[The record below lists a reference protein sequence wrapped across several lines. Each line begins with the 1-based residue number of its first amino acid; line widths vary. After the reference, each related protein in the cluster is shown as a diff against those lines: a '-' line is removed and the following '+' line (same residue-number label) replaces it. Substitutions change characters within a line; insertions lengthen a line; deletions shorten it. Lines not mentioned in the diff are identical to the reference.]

1 MKRKKMTKS
10 LAVVIVF
17 TMLMTLAA
25 VPAVAETFSDLP
37 QDWSKDAVSYAIDN
51 GLLVGYEGKVF
62 PTNNLSRAELASIVN
77 RILGTSEKADISAFT
92 DVPAGKWYV
101 ADLAKA
107 VNAELL
113 FGAGTK
119 LSPEAAVSREA
130 AFAILARAFKLS
142 TTSTTA
148 LDKFIDKG
156 DIAEY
161 FKSDIAALVEAGYVK
176 GSNNKLFPKQNITRA
191 EFAQVLYSFIGTYV
205 KAAGTVTEV
214 ADGSVVVSAA
224 DVTLKGVTV
233 TGDLVLGD
241 GVGTGDGVIDGSKVL
256 GRTVVRGGGVNSI
269 KVINGSTLTGKVIV
283 DNVNGA
289 VRIVTDAGTTIETL
303 EAGSE
308 IVLAGTFGEIVVVG
322 SGTSVTVA
330 TGSKINKITTSATA
344 TAPVITVNAGA
355 LVTTVVAN
363 AAGTKIAGSGIV
375 STVEANA
382 NNVAVTTPGT
392 TVKAAAGVT
401 GVTANGVAVAP
412 GGSSTTPSGSTGGGS
427 GTVTNK
433 VTSVGFIKSDNTT
446 INSTVSGTTYTIN
459 LGAVPEETVIKGFKV
474 NSSSG
479 ISYLKVAGVDNQ
491 VTAVTSDGTFTLS
504 GNNSLVAAL
513 LDGITFDGDV
523 SVSTIKSILG
533 SSFSRDISIYN
544 ASGLVQTLTLKI
556 VFSDDT
562 YSGSLDLLD
571 SYTVSL
577 IDNYVV
583 ATLKAGEESKPVF
596 ASAGF
601 YTLVKSMVTV
611 PAGYEYNG
619 IYISNGDGEDWGT
632 TKDDLQIATNLKEAV
647 GKESVA
653 EITLGDLKDSEI
665 LVLVVA
671 SKGDDL
677 ITTAVFFE

>member
-17 TMLMTLAA
+17 TLLMTLAA

-148 LDKFIDKG
+148 LDRFTDKG

-161 FKSDIAALVEAGYVK
+161 FKSDIAALVEAGYVT

-214 ADGSVVVSAA
+214 ADGSVVVSTS

-241 GVGTGDGVIDGSKVL
+241 GVGTGDAVIDGSKVL

-283 DNVNGA
+283 DNVNGS
-289 VRIVTDAGTTIETL
+289 VRIVTDAGTTIQSL

-308 IVLAGTFGEIVVVG
+308 IVLAGTFGEVVVVG

-330 TGSKINKITTSATA
+330 TGSKIDKITTSATA

-412 GGSSTTPSGSTGGGS
+412 GTSSTTPSGSSGSGSGS

-433 VTSVGFIKSDNTT
+433 VTFVGLIKKDGST
-446 INSTVSGTTYTIN
+446 INSTVTGTTYTID
-459 LGAVPEETVIKGFKV
+459 LRDQTGVVTGLKV
-474 NSSSG
+474 SSSNAINKLQVAGVENVVTIATTDGVFTLDNSSSLIEALIG
-479 ISYLKVAGVDNQ
+479 IDIK
-491 VTAVTSDGTFTLS
+491 
-504 GNNSLVAAL
+504 
-513 LDGITFDGDV
+513 GDV
-523 SVSTIKSILG
+523 DLATVKAILEGTIT
-533 SSFSRDISIYN
+533 RDITVYN
-544 ASGLVQTLTLKI
+544 GDTAVQTLTLKVI
-556 VFSDDT
+556 I
-562 YSGSLDLLD
+562 SGDAATSEGLKFLD
-571 SYTVSL
+571 SYTLNIGDSA
-577 IDNYVV
+577 IT
-583 ATLKAGEESKPVF
+583 ATLKAGQESVGVF
-596 ASAGF
+596 TSSGF
-601 YTLVKSMVTV
+601 YNMVKAIVTV
-611 PAGYEYNG
+611 PAGYTY
-619 IYISNGDGEDWGT
+619 DGVELKKADGSYT
-632 TKDDLQIATNLKEAV
+632 TITKSDAQIAIDLVSVV
-647 GKESVA
+647 GKGLNTV
-653 EITLGDLKDSEI
+653 TLGDLTGLEVK
-665 LVLVVA
+665 VTA
-671 SKGDDL
+671 SKDGNVVTKT
-677 ITTAVFFE
+677 IVFAE